1 MRKIFYMNTSYD
13 EKIDI
18 LKDITFEFRPNISS
32 KINCDIELLSRNYY
46 FLLYINLFNLI
57 NIDIRISTKEL
68 DHSGFHYDFNLLGL
82 CLNGCYCSGKHAE
95 DN

>member
-32 KINCDIELLSRNYY
+32 KINCDIELLSSNYY

-68 DHSGFHYDFNLLGL
+68 DHRGFYYDFNLFGL
-82 CLNGCYCSGKHAE
+82 RLNGCYCSGKHVE

>member
-1 MRKIFYMNTSYD
+1 MRKIFYMKGSYD
-13 EKIDI
+13 AKTDV
-18 LKDITFEFRPNISS
+18 LKDITFEFVPNISS
-32 KINCDIELLSRNYY
+32 RIDCDIELLSSNYY

-57 NIDIRISTKEL
+57 NINIKISTKEL

-82 CLNGCYCSGKHAE
+82 CLNGCCCSGKHAE

>member
-1 MRKIFYMNTSYD
+1 MRKIFYMNASYD
-13 EKIDI
+13 EKIDV

-32 KINCDIELLSRNYY
+32 KIDCSIELLSSNYY

-57 NIDIRISTKEL
+57 NIRINISTKEL
-68 DHSGFHYDFNLLGL
+68 DHNGLHYNLNLLGL
-82 CLNGCYCSGKHAE
+82 CLNGCYCSGKHVE

>member
-1 MRKIFYMNTSYD
+1 MNTSYD

-32 KINCDIELLSRNYY
+32 KINCDIELLSSDYY
-46 FLLYINLFNLI
+46 FLLHINLFNLI

-68 DHSGFHYDFNLLGL
+68 DHRGFYYNLNLLGL

>member
-1 MRKIFYMNTSYD
+1 MRKIFYMNVSYNAKTD
-13 EKIDI
+13 M

-32 KINCDIELLSRNYY
+32 KINCDIELLSDNYY

-57 NIDIRISTKEL
+57 NINIKISTKEL
-68 DHSGFHYDFNLLGL
+68 GHSGFHYDFNLLGL
-82 CLNGCYCSGKHAE
+82 CLNGCCCSGKHAE